1 MSKALFNISRF
12 IAILLSIIYTFVL
25 IDSYALRPGPAAP
38 AEAVPR
44 TVPP

>member
-25 IDSYALRPGPAAP
+25 IDSYALRVIVELFGMFIFL
-38 AEAVPR
+38 
-44 TVPP
+44 